1 MYGKKDDFFTFA
13 EVLTGLKDE
22 LIKNR
27 DRLLKLN
34 DLTKV
39 ETNDDVTSY
48 YRLFCSDASS
58 EARYGYRRKDDKAH
72 LKFYVNKKPNT
83 LPVLYRKIRYRASDP
98 NLLMDNASYRLVKD
112 NNGFNFELIDR
123 LNFGDSIYHP
133 NISILDYE
141 EFSKI
146 YDDIA
151 NSKLFHLPSISIDV
165 NFFQTLEVC
174 STEIELYNHDL
185 EHNRYSGIYYNAENN
200 KFFADTIGNM
210 NSCIQIEDLLDTKIP
225 KKILPEEYV
234 EALDQNK
241 DKTAFVSLDINS
253 YGRRGY
259 YTIEDN
265 TLKLTRKKYL

>member
-83 LPVLYRKIRYRASDP
+83 
-98 NLLMDNASYRLVKD
+98 
-112 NNGFNFELIDR
+112 
-123 LNFGDSIYHP
+123 
-133 NISILDYE
+133 
-141 EFSKI
+141 
-146 YDDIA
+146 
-151 NSKLFHLPSISIDV
+151 
-165 NFFQTLEVC
+165 
-174 STEIELYNHDL
+174 
-185 EHNRYSGIYYNAENN
+185 
-200 KFFADTIGNM
+200 KFA
-210 NSCIQIEDLLDTKIP
+210 
-225 KKILPEEYV
+225 
-234 EALDQNK
+234 
-241 DKTAFVSLDINS
+241 
-253 YGRRGY
+253 
-259 YTIEDN
+259 
-265 TLKLTRKKYL
+265 

>member
-48 YRLFCSDASS
+48 YRLICSDASS
-58 EARYGYRRKDDKAH
+58 EARYGYRREDDKVH

-83 LPVLYRKIRYRASDP
+83 LPVLYRKIRYRAGDP
-98 NLLMDNASYRLVKD
+98 NLLMDNASYKLVKD

-165 NFFQTLEVC
+165 NFFQTLAVC

-185 EHNRYSGIYYNAENN
+185 KHNRYSGIYYNAENN